1 MKMRTNRNRD
11 DIVQIELTKEEAS
24 ALALV
29 IRMGGYHR
37 RKEYPE
43 HLRHTE
49 SPIVRLM
56 SRVLKRLEKA
66 TK

>member
-1 MKMRTNRNRD
+1 MRTKD
-11 DIVQIELTKEEAS
+11 DNVVQIELTKEEAA

-43 HLRHTE
+43 NLRHTD
-49 SPIVRLM
+49 SHIAKMM
-56 SRVLKRLEKA
+56 SRTLKRLEKV

>member
-1 MKMRTNRNRD
+1 MARNE
-11 DIVQIELTKEEAS
+11 IVSIELTKEEAA

-43 HLRHTE
+43 NLRHTE
-49 SPIVRLM
+49 SHIARLM
-56 SRVLKRLEKA
+56 SRILKRLEKVS
-66 TK
+66 K

>member
-1 MKMRTNRNRD
+1 MRTTNSRD
-11 DIVQIELTKEEAS
+11 DLVQIELTKEEAA

-43 HLRHTE
+43 HLRHTD
-49 SPIVRLM
+49 SPITKTM
-56 SRVLKRLEKA
+56 SRLLKRLEKVI
-66 TK
+66 K

>member
-1 MKMRTNRNRD
+1 MKTKGTD
-11 DIVQIELTKEEAS
+11 TVQIELTKQEAA

-43 HLRHTE
+43 NLRHTD
-49 SPIVRLM
+49 SPIAKMM
-56 SRVLKRLEKA
+56 SKLLKRLEKV

>member
-11 DIVQIELTKEEAS
+11 DIVQIELTKEEAA

-43 HLRHTE
+43 HLRSTE
-49 SPIVRLM
+49 NPIVTLM
-56 SRVLKRLEKA
+56 SKVLKRLEKVV
-66 TK
+66 K

>member
-1 MKMRTNRNRD
+1 MKVRRNSRD
-11 DIVQIELTKEEAS
+11 DIVQIEMTKEEAA

-43 HLRHTE
+43 HLRVTE
-49 SPIVRLM
+49 NPIVKLM
-56 SRVLKRLEKA
+56 SKLLKRLEKVS
-66 TK
+66 K

>member
-1 MKMRTNRNRD
+1 MKTKGTD
-11 DIVQIELTKEEAS
+11 TVQIELTKKEAA

-43 HLRHTE
+43 NLRHTD
-49 SPIVRLM
+49 SHIAKMM
-56 SRVLKRLEKA
+56 SRILKRLEKV

>member
-1 MKMRTNRNRD
+1 MRTARD
-11 DIVQIELTKEEAS
+11 EIVNIELTQEEAA

-43 HLRHTE
+43 NLRHTD
-49 SPIVRLM
+49 STIAKMM
-56 SRVLKRLEKA
+56 SRLLKRLEKV

>member
-1 MKMRTNRNRD
+1 MRTRSNRD
-11 DIVQIELTKEEAS
+11 DLVQIELTKEEAA

-43 HLRHTE
+43 HLRKTH
-49 SPIVRLM
+49 SPISKLM
-56 SRVLKRLEKA
+56 SKLLKRIEKV

>member
-1 MKMRTNRNRD
+1 MRTRSNRD
-11 DIVQIELTKEEAS
+11 DLVQIELTKEEAA

-43 HLRHTE
+43 HLRKTD
-49 SPIVRLM
+49 SPIAKMM
-56 SRVLKRLEKA
+56 SKLLKRLERVSK
-66 TK
+66 

>member
-1 MKMRTNRNRD
+1 MRTKKSNEK
-11 DIVQIELTKEEAS
+11 VTLELDKKDVA

-43 HLRHTE
+43 HLRDSD
-49 SPIVRLM
+49 SPLVRTM
-56 SRVLKRLEKA
+56 SRLLKKFEKA
-66 TK
+66 LKN